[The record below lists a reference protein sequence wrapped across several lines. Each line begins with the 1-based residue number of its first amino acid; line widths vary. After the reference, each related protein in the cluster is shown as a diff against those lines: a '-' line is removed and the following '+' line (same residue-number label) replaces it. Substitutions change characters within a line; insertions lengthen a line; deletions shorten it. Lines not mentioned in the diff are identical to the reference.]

1 MLNFRSN
8 LLVLFFLSLLL
19 NHAIGEE
26 RYFMRVGTGSIS
38 GVYYATGNTI
48 CRFIRKYSIND
59 NTLDVSCSVQSTPG
73 TMYNLNAL
81 RNGDLE
87 LAAAQEDWAYDA
99 YNGTGLFSSM
109 QPMSSLRSLFST
121 HKEAFTVLVRKDL
134 GIRDFDGIK
143 HRIVNIGA
151 PGTGV
156 RGTME
161 KIMRVKGWTSGDF
174 KLTTELSSSE
184 QVRALCDG
192 KIDVMTMV
200 IGHPSGLFQE
210 ASATCSVQL
219 VSLDDETRKK
229 LLLDHPYYYS
239 YDIPVDLYPGL
250 AEEETKTI
258 AVKSGFYVLEDFS
271 DDKAY
276 KLVSS
281 VFSNFSAL
289 QGTHPAFSHITK
301 VDLIPEAGN
310 IPIHSGAK
318 QFYKQIGLLRDSGG
332 KSYPE

>member
-8 LLVLFFLSLLL
+8 LAMLFFLSVLL
-19 NHAIGEE
+19 NHAVGEE

-38 GVYYATGNTI
+38 GVYYATGNAI
-48 CRFIRKYSIND
+48 CRFIKKHSISD
-59 NTLDVSCSVQSTPG
+59 NALDVYCSVQSTPG

-87 LAAAQEDWAYDA
+87 LAAAQGDWAYDA

-121 HKEAFTVLVRKDL
+121 HKEAFTVLVRKEL
-134 GIRDFDGIK
+134 GIKSFDEIK
-143 HRIVNIGA
+143 DKIVNIGA

-161 KIMRVKGWTSGDF
+161 KIMRAKGWTSADF
-174 KLTTELSSSE
+174 KLTTELNSSE

-210 ASATCSVQL
+210 ASATCNVQL

-239 YDIPVDLYPGL
+239 YDIPAALYPGL
-250 AEEETKTI
+250 AEKEIKTI

-281 VFSNFSAL
+281 VFSNFAIL
-289 QGTHPAFSHITK
+289 QSTHPAFSHITK

-310 IPIHSGAK
+310 VPIHSGAK
-318 QFYKQIGLLRDSGG
+318 QFYKQIGLLQDS
-332 KSYPE
+332 KENSYPE